1 MSGVPPNVG
10 REMVVWRD
18 EPGEIGKRSQEFL
31 ISPGF

>member
-1 MSGVPPNVG
+1 MPGVPPNVG